1 MIDAKKK
8 TALAM
13 VMLAAPLLGSRPAAA
28 QAVPGQLARDT
39 AKDYREA
46 ARYPA
51 SSHAL
56 RKGEA
61 DPIQEKRIPTR
72 QTRRGP
78 DEAEPAISVWAAKVS
93 FEKGQPVDLYATLET
108 RGKAVRTRSEV
119 TGEIVDAG
127 GGITALV
134 AYRDDGQGADRKA
147 GDGIYSARWTPTG
160 IETAPAASYLV
171 RVRARLANGDLRE
184 AAGGFLYSD
193 PAAHLTGRY
202 RDSLRDG
209 NLVIA
214 AEIEVAETGR
224 FHLAGTL
231 YTLAG
236 EAIGFAQAA
245 ANLEPGRHWIE
256 LSYYGLIFHDRQAAG
271 PYRLGTLALSTTTR
285 MPNALNDVVT
295 DAYVT
300 RSYRVEQMRSAAFER
315 PQLLES
321 ARRLEIDAERAER
334 EARGAAQ
341 Q

>member
-8 TALAM
+8 IAIAM
-13 VMLAAPLLGSRPAAA
+13 VMLAAPLGLGSAMA
-28 QAVPGQLARDT
+28 QVEPGKLARDT

-46 ARYPA
+46 ARYPG

-56 RKGEA
+56 KKGEA
-61 DPIQEKRIPTR
+61 DPIQEKRVPTR

-78 DEAEPAISVWAAKVS
+78 DDAEPAISVWSAKVS

-108 RGKAVRTRSEV
+108 QGKAVKAPAEI
-119 TGEIVDAG
+119 TGEIVSST

-134 AYRDDGQGADRKA
+134 AYRDDGKGPDRKA

-160 IETAPAASYLV
+160 IEDAPAASYMV

-193 PAAHLTGRY
+193 PAAHLTGHY
-202 RDSLRDG
+202 RDFLRDG

-214 AEIEVAETGR
+214 AEVEVAETGR

-236 EAIGFAQAA
+236 EPIGFAQAA
-245 ANLEPGRHWIE
+245 ANLEPGKHWVE

-285 MPNALNDVVT
+285 MPNALNDVVA

-300 RSYRVEQMRSAAFER
+300 HPYRVEQMRSAFFER
-315 PQLLES
+315 PQLIES
-321 ARRLEIDAERAER
+321 ARRLELDADRAERA
-334 EARGAAQ
+334 ARQ

>member
-8 TALAM
+8 IAIAM
-13 VMLAAPLLGSRPAAA
+13 VMLAAPLGIRPAAA
-28 QAVPGQLARDT
+28 QVEPGKLARDT

-56 RKGEA
+56 KKGEA

-78 DEAEPAISVWAAKVS
+78 DDAEPAISVWAAKVS

-108 RGKAVRTRSEV
+108 RGKTVRSPAEV
-119 TGEIVDAG
+119 TGEIVDAAG
-127 GGITALV
+127 GVSALV

-147 GDGIYSARWTPTG
+147 GDGVYSARWTPTG
-160 IETAPAASYLV
+160 IESAPAASYMV

-193 PAAHLTGRY
+193 PAAHLTGHY

-214 AEIEVAETGR
+214 AEVDVAESGR

-236 EAIGFAQAA
+236 EPIGFAQAA

-285 MPNALNDVVT
+285 MPNALNDVVA
-295 DAYVT
+295 DAWVT
-300 RSYRVEQMRSAAFER
+300 RPYRVEQMRSASFER

-321 ARRLEIDAERAER
+321 ARRLELDADRAER